1 VEGTAVRILGRYI
14 ASTYLKILGLCI
26 GAFVSVYLIIDFM
39 EKIRAFTH
47 AQAEIRYI
55 GLFFLCKIPGIITQ
69 VTPLAILMA
78 TLLTLGGLSR
88 TSEITAMRG
97 CGISLPR
104 IAAPILTISF
114 IASLATLFADEVLT
128 PASYTR
134 MQYIQQ
140 VLIEKK
146 SPNTFF
152 RQQNIWYRDE
162 SSIMEAKLF
171 VPDTMTLKGI
181 TLWQMGNGMQPV
193 RRIEAAL
200 GTYGDDRWLLKDV
213 VMRVFTNGN
222 VVRTDKMDEFPV
234 PLGLRIDD
242 LKKLEKGT
250 DNMGILALQSYCDKL
265 QRGGYDPT
273 RYLAQMHSRISLPFA
288 SLIMAF
294 LGIPFALRGGR
305 SSGIALGIAVSLAI
319 GFSYFIINSML
330 LSFGQAGALPPVISA
345 WAANCIFAA
354 LGVWLAMTINH

>member
-1 VEGTAVRILGRYI
+1 MRILSRYI

-26 GAFVSVYLIIDFM
+26 GAFVAVYLIIDFM
-39 EKIRAFTH
+39 EKIRGLTNF
-47 AQAEIRYI
+47 QPEIRYI
-55 GLFFLCKIPGIITQ
+55 ALFFLCKIPGITTQ
-69 VTPLAILMA
+69 VTPLAVLMA

-104 IAAPILTISF
+104 ITAPILTISF
-114 IASLATLFADEVLT
+114 IVSIATLFANEVVT
-128 PASYTR
+128 PASYSR
-134 MQYIQQ
+134 MQYIQT

-162 SSIMEAKLF
+162 SSILEARLF
-171 VPDTMTLKGI
+171 VPNTRTLKGI
-181 TLWQMGNGMQPV
+181 TLWRMGNNMQPV
-193 RRIEAAL
+193 KRIEAAT
-200 GTYGDDRWLLKDV
+200 GTYTENRWLLKDV
-213 VMRVFTNGN
+213 VMRSIANGN
-222 VVRTDKMDEFPV
+222 VVKTDKMDEFPV

-250 DNMGILALQSYCDKL
+250 DNMGILALRRYCDKL
-265 QRGGYDPT
+265 HRGGYDPT
-273 RYLAQMHSRISLPFA
+273 RYLAQMYSRISQPFA

-305 SSGIALGIAVSLAI
+305 SSGIAVGIAVSLAI

-330 LSFGQAGALPPVISA
+330 LSFGQAGALPPTISA
-345 WAANCIFAA
+345 WAANCVFAA